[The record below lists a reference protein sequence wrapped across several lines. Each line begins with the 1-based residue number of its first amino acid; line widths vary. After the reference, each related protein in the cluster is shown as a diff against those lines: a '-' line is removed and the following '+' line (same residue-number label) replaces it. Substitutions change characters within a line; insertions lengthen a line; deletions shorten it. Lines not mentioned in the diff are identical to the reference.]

1 MLVLSRR
8 LNETIR
14 IGADIRVTVL
24 AVKGGK
30 VQLGLEAPREVP
42 ILRAELRTGGSRPTS
57 DVLSD
62 DKTDEVTR

>member
-1 MLVLSRR
+1 MLVLTRK

-14 IGADIRVTVL
+14 IGPDIRVTVL

-42 ILRAELRTGGSRPTS
+42 ILRAELRSSKSKFTGDRCSGERKMS
-57 DVLSD
+57 
-62 DKTDEVTR
+62 